1 MTTKY
6 LDIFLREAQEHLQ
19 SLQTKLLVLEKEPGN
34 GELIHELLRN
44 AHTLKGSARMLGF
57 EEISVVGHRME
68 DFLKEMEDGE
78 RAVDSASID
87 LLLQG
92 TDAICRM
99 TEALAAGKESPID
112 IEKFIAAFDQGLS
125 TADAV
130 LETSNSQEQEVFG
143 DTVRTSVKTL
153 DSLVNLLGELIINKK
168 RFEDRSAELKDLG
181 RTAEA
186 DVTGEK
192 LREFQRSLEEDV
204 LYLGYIIQELHAEA
218 MALRML
224 PLKTIT
230 EGFTRMVRDL
240 AKAQGK
246 EIAFEIRGDHI
257 GIDRLLLESLKP
269 MFLHMLTNAV
279 DHGIEHPDVR
289 VAKGKPAKG
298 TIRLTAHHEGNN
310 VVIEI
315 RDDGAGMDP
324 AKIKATAL
332 KRGVIDHEEAEM
344 LRDEDALY
352 LTLRPGFSTSEIV
365 TDISG
370 RGVGMDVV
378 KMNIEKV
385 KGNLTLKSVVGS
397 WTEAQLTLP
406 LTLAVIDALLIS
418 CSGEQYAIPLSY
430 VQETVRIRSSDIATV
445 AGKEVV
451 TIRNA
456 TVPLF
461 SLSGILGVDSGNEV
475 ISGGKVAA
483 VVLKQRDQVIACS
496 IDANHGTS
504 EIVVKGLG
512 GQLKRVRHTFGATV
526 LGNGY
531 PALILDVS
539 DIFATAEGT
548 STTGL
553 RRALIESQK
562 VVSRGKVLVVDDS
575 ITTRTMEKS
584 ILTAKGYD
592 VTIAVSAEDALEK
605 VMAASFDLVIS
616 DVEMPGLNGFQL
628 TAKLRSIDE
637 YRNIPVIIVS
647 SLSKDEHKRKAIE
660 AGAQAYIVKGA
671 FEQGTLLDTVET
683 LIG

>member
-6 LDIFLREAQEHLQ
+6 LDIFLREAHEHLQ

-34 GELIHELLRN
+34 GPLIHELLRN

-57 EEISVVGHRME
+57 EDISVIGHRME
-68 DFLKEMEDGE
+68 DFLKEMEDGT
-78 RAVDSASID
+78 RAVDSASVD

-92 TDAICRM
+92 TDAINRM
-99 TEALAAGKESPID
+99 TEALASGKESPVD
-112 IEKFIAAFDQGLS
+112 VEKFIAAFDQGLS
-125 TADAV
+125 TAEAIAD
-130 LETSNSQEQEVFG
+130 NQGNEQEVVL

-168 RFEDRSAELKDLG
+168 RFEDKSAELKELG
-181 RTAEA
+181 RTPDAVLPA
-186 DVTGEK
+186 SRIRD
-192 LREFQRSLEEDV
+192 FQQALEEDV

-230 EGFTRMVRDL
+230 EGFARMVRDL
-240 AKAQGK
+240 SKSQGK
-246 EIAFEIRGDHI
+246 EIDFEIRGDHI

-279 DHGIEHPDVR
+279 DHGIEPPQER

-298 TIRLTAHHEGNN
+298 TIRLSAHHEGNS
-310 VVIEI
+310 VVIEL

-324 AKIKATAL
+324 KRIKETAL
-332 KRGVIDHEEAEM
+332 RRGVIDRDEAEM
-344 LRDEDALY
+344 LRDEEALY

-385 KGNLTLKSVVGS
+385 KGNLTLKSQVGS
-397 WTEAQLTLP
+397 FTEIQLTLP
-406 LTLAVIDALLIS
+406 LTLAVIDALLIT
-418 CSGEQYAIPLSY
+418 CGGERYAIPLSY
-430 VQETVRIRSSDIATV
+430 VQETIKIRSNDIATV

-451 TIRNA
+451 TIRNV

-461 SLSGILGVDSGNEV
+461 SLAAILGLEDGRAA
-475 ISGGKVAA
+475 ISGGKVSA

-496 IDANHGTS
+496 IDSNQGTS
-504 EIVVKGLG
+504 EIVVKSLG
-512 GQLKRVRHTFGATV
+512 SQLKRIRHTFGATV
-526 LGNGY
+526 MGDGN
-531 PALILDVS
+531 PALILDVP
-539 DIFATAEGT
+539 DIFSTAEGT
-548 STTGL
+548 STVGL
-553 RRALIESQK
+553 RRALQESQQ
-562 VVSRGKVLVVDDS
+562 VVSRGNVLVVDDS

-605 VMAASFDLVIS
+605 VSSAAFDLIIS
-616 DVEMPGLNGFQL
+616 DVEMPGLNGFEL
-628 TAKLRSIDE
+628 TARLRTMDE

-647 SLSKDEHKRKAIE
+647 SLAKDEHKRKAID

-671 FEQGTLLDTVET
+671 FEQGTLLDTVEA